1 MFNSTVRQRA
11 QTCYL
16 TNIPLNPPSNRAM
29 NDLRGYYYTVQLSWQ
44 FRFPCHDQ
52 DATTKQLLNCDGMV
66 HSGMHVQ
73 VSGCAST

>member
-1 MFNSTVRQRA
+1 
-11 QTCYL
+11 
-16 TNIPLNPPSNRAM
+16 M

-52 DATTKQLLNCDGMV
+52 DATTKQLLNCDDMV

-73 VSGCAST
+73 VSGCAPT